1 MITWS
6 HGHFGAWNAQDIM
19 VGVCRGDFS
28 PQTPRMQ
35 EREELRVQHLFQLSL
50 ETVTRGLAK
59 EAWGSEIWFCLTRKA
74 AVHCGED
81 SPGQE

>member
-6 HGHFGAWNAQDIM
+6 HGHMVTLGPGMAQDIM

-35 EREELRVQHLFQLSL
+35 ERELRVQHPFQLSL

-59 EAWGSEIWFCLTRKA
+59 A
-74 AVHCGED
+74 A
-81 SPGQE
+81 